1 LKADLA
7 VSFAGKSRHPIR
19 EAGDGTATATELL
32 ECVNV
37 NVSGVLLWDRETAL
51 ENFLELFMLS

>member
-37 NVSGVLLWDRETAL
+37 NVSQEFYSYL
-51 ENFLELFMLS
+51 EKFYICMYAVPEN